1 MFHSQVSPTVA
12 CLREVSESKI
22 IIYNL
27 ICEVSQPG
35 SLAVRRRFQFEIQ
48 THHQRE
54 EMKRRD
60 SLRHLHGT
68 GRVSAMRSKF
78 PHPRSDKRAHIWDVV
93 RNVTTVSRKKRDK
106 QKDIPPAL
114 PNMTKSPSLE
124 IFRRRK
130 RSTSRDRAM
139 SGSSDEGFLAPP
151 KSPPRSPPRRR
162 GSVLKLMLKSHVK
175 QALSRR
181 SIVTSL
187 RQDDE
192 DEYRRRQSVADL
204 DARKVVKSVL
214 TSSPTSKSF
223 RSNSLDDLHKRY
235 VLSVD
240 YILFQHIHKHTQNIQ
255 RTCQFCTEKRRIFE
269 ILS

>member
-1 MFHSQVSPTVA
+1 
-12 CLREVSESKI
+12 
-22 IIYNL
+22 
-27 ICEVSQPG
+27 
-35 SLAVRRRFQFEIQ
+35 
-48 THHQRE
+48 
-54 EMKRRD
+54 MKRRD

-93 RNVTTVSRKKRDK
+93 RTVSKRKRDK
-106 QKDIPPAL
+106 KKDIPPAL

-124 IFRRRK
+124 ILRQRK
-130 RSTSRDRAM
+130 RSTSRDRAV

-192 DEYRRRQSVADL
+192 DEYRRL
-204 DARKVVKSVL
+204 LIWMHEKS
-214 TSSPTSKSF
+214 
-223 RSNSLDDLHKRY
+223 
-235 VLSVD
+235 
-240 YILFQHIHKHTQNIQ
+240 
-255 RTCQFCTEKRRIFE
+255 
-269 ILS
+269 

>member
-1 MFHSQVSPTVA
+1 M
-12 CLREVSESKI
+12 
-22 IIYNL
+22 
-27 ICEVSQPG
+27 
-35 SLAVRRRFQFEIQ
+35 
-48 THHQRE
+48 
-54 EMKRRD
+54 
-60 SLRHLHGT
+60 
-68 GRVSAMRSKF
+68 SAMRSKF

-93 RNVTTVSRKKRDK
+93 RNVTRVSGKKREK
-106 QKDIPPAL
+106 KTDIPPAL

-240 YILFQHIHKHTQNIQ
+240 YILFQYM
-255 RTCQFCTEKRRIFE
+255 RTH
-269 ILS
+269 

>member
-1 MFHSQVSPTVA
+1 
-12 CLREVSESKI
+12 
-22 IIYNL
+22 
-27 ICEVSQPG
+27 
-35 SLAVRRRFQFEIQ
+35 
-48 THHQRE
+48 
-54 EMKRRD
+54 MKRRD

-78 PHPRSDKRAHIWDVV
+78 PHPRSEKRAHIWDVV
-93 RNVTTVSRKKRDK
+93 RTVSRKRNKK
-106 QKDIPPAL
+106 KDIPPAL

-124 IFRRRK
+124 ILRQRK
-130 RSTSRDRAM
+130 RSTSRDRAV

-204 DARKVVKSVL
+204 DARKVVKGVL
-214 TSSPTSKSF
+214 ASSPTSKSF

-235 VLSVD
+235 VLFLLITLSFNT
-240 YILFQHIHKHTQNIQ
+240 YINTHKHIQ

-269 ILS
+269 IFS